1 MNEVELAEFPPSLW
15 AVCSAAGLFCYGKSL
30 KFHVVPLV
38 DSRGIVE
45 LLNHYCLLTTSLTRP
60 RS

>member
-15 AVCSAAGLFCYGKSL
+15 AVCSAAGLFCYGKSM

-38 DSRGIVE
+38 DSQGYCWTTG
-45 LLNHYCLLTTSLTRP
+45 LLLSARHVFNSP
-60 RS
+60 